1 MAPGLY
7 EASLRGDVKLLN
19 QLITG
24 NPNLSLDEKFT
35 AHERTALHIA
45 AMCGHV
51 KFAGELLSKDK
62 QLIMKQD
69 AHGFTPLHLASSR
82 QCLSM
87 VKQLLDPKLLDP
99 ELLDPKVLDPKLLV
113 SNIDVCMVQD
123 HEGRTPLHLAATKD
137 RINIMKELIEKKPEA
152 IHFKN
157 DQHETI
163 LHLCVKHNSLK
174 ALKLLVEELPSVG
187 APASDIDPL
196 SINSKNIDGNT
207 ILHLAA
213 QMELEAQVKHAA
225 EMRRMK
231 FIKYLM
237 ESKNIGIK
245 MNTLNNKGEKAL
257 HMFPEAERD
266 GLEIGWLD
274 HTNKETNPPD
284 QQRWMLEKVNA
295 LMVVATLVA
304 GIAFTA
310 AMNPPGGVFQED
322 SKIKASE
329 NPVIFTYYL
338 RSVAKSTKSGRFGR
352 YLDQQELTQNQNMMN
367 STDFLQDL
375 LNTLDND
382 TYTAYSPYVMGKS
395 PGIVL
400 GHEKWNKIIFK
411 YKLRFSP
418 YLIRYAGTP
427 VLAYRNPRIYNLY
440 MTYNA
445 IAFLVSLSIIVL
457 VISGFIDT
465 KKTTNHQ
472 VRVLI
477 GMMIV
482 SITAWLLSF
491 ISVFISM
498 SPPFYINHPLLNQAF
513 IISIVTLV
521 VCTYGYSILMK
532 TIHWITILWWKIMHK
547 DRLIDQFQKEDSALL
562 SDLMN
567 LMTRSVILK
576 FLPVFYL
583 ILLATLSLPFLYG
596 YTNRA

>member
-7 EASLRGDVKLLN
+7 EASLR
-19 QLITG
+19 
-24 NPNLSLDEKFT
+24 
-35 AHERTALHIA
+35 

-51 KFAGELLSKDK
+51 KFAGELLRRDRE
-62 QLIMKQD
+62 LIMAQD
-69 AHGFTPLHLASSR
+69 SHGFTPLHLASAR
-82 QCLSM
+82 QCPSM
-87 VKQLLDPKLLDP
+87 VKKLLD
-99 ELLDPKVLDPKLLV
+99 
-113 SNIDVCMVQD
+113 SNSDACMVQD
-123 HEGRTPLHLAATKD
+123 NERRTPLHLAATKD
-137 RINIMKELIEKKPEA
+137 RVNIMKALINLKPEA
-152 IHFKN
+152 IHFQN
-157 DQHETI
+157 GRNETI
-163 LHLCVKHNSLK
+163 LHLCVKHNSLN
-174 ALKLLVEELPSVG
+174 ALKFLVEDLPSAG
-187 APASDIDPL
+187 SPTLNNLIRPF
-196 SINSKNIDGNT
+196 INSRNIDGNT
-207 ILHLAA
+207 ILHLAV
-213 QMELEAQVKHAA
+213 QMELDA
-225 EMRRMK
+225 ETKPAPEMKRMK
-231 FIKYLM
+231 FIKYLV
-237 ESKNIGIK
+237 ESKDIGIDID
-245 MNTLNNKGEKAL
+245 TLNNEHVKAL

-266 GLEIGWLD
+266 GLEIGWFD
-274 HTNKETNPPD
+274 HKRKKTNPSD

-352 YLDQQELTQNQNMMN
+352 YLDQQELTQSQNMMN

-375 LNTLDND
+375 LTTLDND

-400 GHEKWNKIIFK
+400 GHEKWNKIISK

-465 KKTTNHQ
+465 EKTTNHQ

-477 GMMIV
+477 GMMVV

-498 SPPFYINHPLLNQAF
+498 SPPFYINHPLLSQAF

-521 VCTYGYSILMK
+521 ICTYGYNFLMK
-532 TIHWITILWWKIMHK
+532 AKHLITILWWKIMHK
-547 DRLIDQFQKEDSALL
+547 DRLIDQFQKEDSALH
-562 SDLMN
+562 SDHMS
-567 LMTRSVILK
+567 LMTKGVFLK
-576 FLPVFYL
+576 FMPVFYL

>member
-7 EASLRGDVKLLN
+7 EASLRGDVKLLRRLLN
-19 QLITG
+19 ENSRLPL
-24 NPNLSLDEKFT
+24 NERFT
-35 AHERTALHIA
+35 AHKRTALHIA

-51 KFAGELLSKDK
+51 KFAGELLSRDGE
-62 QLIMKQD
+62 LIMAQD
-69 AHGFTPLHLASSR
+69 SHGFTPLHLASAR
-82 QCLSM
+82 HCASM
-87 VKQLLDPKLLDP
+87 VKQLLD
-99 ELLDPKVLDPKLLV
+99 
-113 SNIDVCMVQD
+113 SNINGDACMVQD
-123 HEGRTPLHLAATKD
+123 NEGRTPLHLAATKD
-137 RINIMKELIEKKPEA
+137 RVKIIKALLNRRSEA
-152 IHFKN
+152 IHFQN
-157 DQHETI
+157 GQEETI
-163 LHLCVKHNSLK
+163 LHLCVKHNSLN
-174 ALKLLVEELPSVG
+174 ALKLLVEELPSVR
-187 APASDIDPL
+187 APTLNNINPL
-196 SINSKNIDGNT
+196 SINSRNIDGNT

-213 QMELEAQVKHAA
+213 QMELDA
-225 EMRRMK
+225 ETKPAPEMKRMK

-237 ESKNIGIK
+237 ESKDIGIDIDI
-245 MNTLNNKGEKAL
+245 LNNAQVKAL

-266 GLEIGWLD
+266 GLEIGWYD
-274 HTNKETNPPD
+274 HRKKEKNPPD

-352 YLDQQELTQNQNMMN
+352 YLDQQELTQKQNMMN

-400 GHEKWNKIIFK
+400 GHEKWNKIISK

-472 VRVLI
+472 HRDPGGLYVRIQYLDE
-477 GMMIV
+477 
-482 SITAWLLSF
+482 SHTLDYN
-491 ISVFISM
+491 SM
-498 SPPFYINHPLLNQAF
+498 
-513 IISIVTLV
+513 V
-521 VCTYGYSILMK
+521 
-532 TIHWITILWWKIMHK
+532 
-547 DRLIDQFQKEDSALL
+547 EDHA
-562 SDLMN
+562 
-567 LMTRSVILK
+567 
-576 FLPVFYL
+576 
-583 ILLATLSLPFLYG
+583 
-596 YTNRA
+596 

>member
-1 MAPGLY
+1 MSLVAPGLY
-7 EASLRGDVKLLN
+7 EASLRGDVKFLN
-19 QLITG
+19 RL
-24 NPNLSLDEKFT
+24 PHENLHLLDETFT
-35 AHERTALHIA
+35 AHKRTALHIA

-51 KFAGELLSKDK
+51 KFAGEILKKRRELAMKKDSY
-62 QLIMKQD
+62 
-69 AHGFTPLHLASSR
+69 GFTPLHLASAR

-87 VKQLLDPKLLDP
+87 VKQLLEYAEFVDPDI
-99 ELLDPKVLDPKLLV
+99 
-113 SNIDVCMVQD
+113 NVCMLQD
-123 HEGRTPLHLAATKD
+123 NEGRTPLHLAATKD
-137 RINIMKELIEKKPEA
+137 RINIMKELIDKKPEA

-157 DQHETI
+157 GRNETI
-163 LHLCVKHNSLK
+163 LHLCVKHDSLN
-174 ALKLLVEELPSVG
+174 ALKLLVEKLPSVD
-187 APASDIDPL
+187 APTGSDTV
-196 SINSKNIDGNT
+196 SVNSKNIDGNT

-213 QMELEAQVKHAA
+213 KMELDAETKPAA
-225 EMRRMK
+225 EMKRMK

-237 ESKNIGIK
+237 ESENIGIEIDIT
-245 MNTLNNKGEKAL
+245 NGEGRKAL
-257 HMFPEAERD
+257 HMFPETEREE
-266 GLEIGWLD
+266 LEIGC
-274 HTNKETNPPD
+274 HGMNKKTKTDLSDPSHSK
-284 QQRWMLEKVNA
+284 WMLEKVNA

-338 RSVAKSTKSGRFGR
+338 SSVAKSTKSSRFGR
-352 YLDQQELTQNQNMMN
+352 YLDQHQLTQSPNTNFLQELL
-367 STDFLQDL
+367 D
-375 LNTLDND
+375 TLDNT

-400 GHEKWNKIIFK
+400 EHEKWNKIISK
-411 YKLRFSP
+411 YKPRFSP

-427 VLAYRNPRIYNLY
+427 ILAYKNPRIYNLY

-477 GMMIV
+477 WMMIV
-482 SITAWLLSF
+482 AITAWLLSF

-513 IISIVTLV
+513 IINIVTLAI
-521 VCTYGYSILMK
+521 CMCGYNFLVMK
-532 TIHWITILWWKIMHK
+532 LIHWVKILWWKIMHK
-547 DRLIDQFQKEDSALL
+547 DKLIDQFQKEYSALH
-562 SDLMN
+562 SDHTS
-567 LMTRSVILK
+567 LMTKAILFLK
-576 FLPVFYL
+576 FMPVFYF
-583 ILLATLSLPFLYG
+583 ILLATLSLPFLYS